1 MVERLAL
8 DSGAVPPAAEGGF
21 FARLFMGS
29 VGRARQRGE
38 EDLARLGLAT
48 AQHAEERASVTSRI
62 PDMVGPTILRGERF
76 GRPVEIRIDADRYR
90 TRIEGVAVPEL
101 HVRSE
106 DGQLLASERSPV
118 ELGAALAGLSPDK
131 RWEGVE
137 VKGGPDGITALHR
150 LSGCGGETQGYLDD
164 LWLAESIAGLFAAP
178 GGAAPA
184 P

>member
-8 DSGAVPPAAEGGF
+8 DSGAVPPPDSGAAPPAKQGF
-21 FARLFMGS
+21 FARLLMGQ

-48 AQHAEERASVTSRI
+48 AQHAEERASATSRI
-62 PDMVGPTILRGERF
+62 PDMVGPTILRGERL

-90 TRIEGVAVPEL
+90 TRIGDVAVPEL

-106 DGQLLASERSPV
+106 DGQLLASERSPA
-118 ELGAALAGLSPDK
+118 ELGAALAGLSRDK

-137 VKGGPDGITALHR
+137 VKGGPDGITVFHR
-150 LSGCGGETQGYLDD
+150 LPRGGPETQGYLDD
-164 LWLAESIAGLFAAP
+164 LWLAEAVAALFAA
-178 GGAAPA
+178 A
-184 P
+184 